1 MIETIY
7 TELPFDKITYLD
19 RPEFHKEEKEF
30 KKALTQSMTKSG
42 MKDPVYCWYQSKPYG
57 DKIHILV
64 GNNRMTVAREI
75 GIKKVKAIITNF
87 KADQFPLKGRI
98 LKTDEEIK
106 NLFHLPNQVEVRRDK
121 NGEVDQINH
130 PKFQGDIINE
140 YVSTT

>member
-64 GNNRMTVAREI
+64 GNNRMTVAKEL

-87 KADQFPLKGRI
+87 KADQFPLQGRV
-98 LKTDEEIK
+98 LKTDKEIK
-106 NLFHLPNQVEVRRDK
+106 NLFHLPHRIEVRRDE
-121 NGEVDQINH
+121 NGEVDQVNH
-130 PKFQGDIINE
+130 PQFRGDIINE
-140 YVSTT
+140 YV

>member
-42 MKDPVYCWYQSKPYG
+42 MKDPVYCWYNSKPYG
-57 DKIHILV
+57 DKIHTIV
-64 GNNRMTVAREI
+64 GNNRMTVAKEL

-106 NLFHLPNQVEVRRDK
+106 NLFHLPDRVKVRRDA
-121 NGEVDQINH
+121 NGEVDQVNH
-130 PKFQGDIINE
+130 PQFRGDIINE
-140 YVSTT
+140 YV

>member
-30 KKALTQSMTKSG
+30 KEALTQSMTKSG
-42 MKDPVYCWYQSKPYG
+42 MKDPVYCWYQSKPYK
-57 DKIHILV
+57 DKIHTIV
-64 GNNRMTVAREI
+64 GNNRMTVAKEL

-87 KADQFPLKGRI
+87 KADQFPLKGRV

-106 NLFHLPNQVEVRRDK
+106 KLFHLPNRIKVRRDA
-121 NGEVDQINH
+121 NGEVDQVNH
-130 PKFQGDIINE
+130 PHFRGDIINE
-140 YVSTT
+140 YV

>member
-42 MKDPVYCWYQSKPYG
+42 MKDPVYCWYNSKPYK
-57 DKIHILV
+57 DKIHTIV
-64 GNNRMTVAREI
+64 GNNRMTVAKEL

-87 KADQFPLKGRI
+87 KADQFPLKGRV
-98 LKTDEEIK
+98 LKTDEEIQ
-106 NLFHLPNQVEVRRDK
+106 NLFHLPDRVKVRRDA
-121 NGEVDQINH
+121 NGEVDQVNH
-130 PKFQGDIINE
+130 PQFQGDIINE
-140 YVSTT
+140 YV